1 MVDPLEAVSPL
12 DGRYA
17 DRTAPLRQYV
27 SERALA
33 RERVHVEVS
42 YVLTLADQPEIPLSL
57 SEAERANLWT
67 LYEQF
72 DQSDAIHIHKIET
85 EGTEDRPP
93 THHDVKA
100 VEYFI
105 RDRVSEQI
113 APWVHFGL
121 TSEDVNNLARRLLI
135 REAIE
140 EVLLPAF
147 ESMQAELTEL
157 ARRGRAM
164 PMPARTHGQPA
175 SPTTFGKEY
184 AVFATRLGRG
194 LADLRSATTTLQ
206 GKCSGATG
214 TYAAHVIA
222 FPEVEWRV
230 VSRTFISE
238 LGLEPVEP
246 TTQVNPGDDLAEVFD
261 ALGRVAGVCLDCARD
276 SWQYTADGYLRQ
288 DVGDEVGSSTMPHK
302 VNPID
307 FENAEGNLAK
317 AQADLDFLSRYLVT
331 SRLQRDLSDSTV
343 KRTIGATLGHL
354 LLAADRLADGLE
366 GVAPDPDTMQTDLA
380 IQTEVLAEA
389 VQSVLRASGHGD
401 AYERVKAATHGKT
414 VTMEMLN
421 EIVQEADVPPELEER
436 ISGLSPED
444 YTGLAAELADLA
456 VDEQSISEERR
467 SY

>member
-17 DRTAPLRQYV
+17 DRTAPLREYV
-27 SERALA
+27 SDRALA

-42 YVLTLADQPEIPLSL
+42 YLLTLAEQPDVPLSL
-57 SEAERANLWT
+57 TDEDRTDLTA
-67 LYEQF
+67 LYEEF
-72 DQSDAIHIHKIET
+72 DRGDAARIHQIET
-85 EGTEDRPP
+85 EGTATRPP
-93 THHDVKA
+93 TNHDVKA

-105 RDRVSEQI
+105 RDQVSERVS
-113 APWVHFGL
+113 PWIHFGL

-135 REAIE
+135 RGALED
-140 EVLLPAF
+140 VLLPAF
-147 ESMQAELTEL
+147 EGVQAELEEL
-157 ARRGRAM
+157 AAVGRAM

-184 AVFATRLGRG
+184 AVFATRLARE
-194 LADLRSATTTLQ
+194 LADLRAASGSLQ

-222 FPEVEWRV
+222 LPEVDWRMV
-230 VSRTFISE
+230 TRTFIAE

-261 ALGRVAGVCLDCARD
+261 ALGRIAGVCLDCARD

-288 DVGDEVGSSTMPHK
+288 DVGEEIGSSTMPHK

-317 AQADLDFLSRYLVT
+317 GQADLDFLSRYIVT

-343 KRTIGATLGHL
+343 KRSIGATLGHL
-354 LLAADRLADGLE
+354 LLAADRLEEGL
-366 GVAPDPDTMQTDLA
+366 GAVAPNADRMEADLA
-380 IQTEVLAEA
+380 EQTEVLAEA
-389 VQSVLRASGHGD
+389 VQSALRVSGHED
-401 AYERVKAATHGKT
+401 AYERVKTLTQGKQ
-414 VTMEMLN
+414 VSREELR
-421 EIVQEADVPPELEER
+421 EIVRDADLPSDLEER
-436 ISGLSPED
+436 ISALVPAE
-444 YTGLAAELADLA
+444 YIGLAPELADLA
-456 VDEQSISEERR
+456 ANE
-467 SY
+467 